1 MTLLK
6 SSNKELEMLK
16 GEEINKNKKAI
27 GWLSLAHLVND
38 AYAGFLNPIMPFIA
52 VKIGITMAIATVI
65 MSIAQ
70 VCASMIQPIMG
81 FWADNML
88 KRAFVFWG
96 LIFGSVFVPLAAN
109 TPSVWI
115 LTICVILGNLGGSF
129 FHSQAL
135 GFISRFSKMNF
146 VANMGTFIS
155 AGVVGYSMG
164 PLISAYVAQHLG
176 FEKVPYLAII
186 GILIALVMFKCVPK
200 ISASGEVI
208 EHKYFKESFKIIL
221 TNRSMNILIVISMA
235 KALITNSATILL
247 PFLWKDAGHNP
258 TYIGSALFGFLLM
271 AGIGSFVSSKIEQ
284 KIGAKKVFYISLI
297 ATLPIMAAFLMTYK
311 THPILS
317 VAIFM
322 IMGFTTMLAQPVM
335 IVMAQRILP
344 DYKSIVSGF
353 INGFSW
359 GVVAVFLT
367 IIGFLAQ
374 NFGIAKV
381 LLIVSCVPV
390 LFSYFIKFLPETSNS
405 LK

>member
-1 MTLLK
+1 MV
-6 SSNKELEMLK
+6 N
-16 GEEINKNKKAI
+16 GEDIIRNKKAI
-27 GWLSLAHLVND
+27 GWLSLAHSVND

-70 VCASMIQPIMG
+70 VCASVIQPVMG

-88 KRAFVFWG
+88 KRAFIFWG
-96 LIFGSVFVPLAAN
+96 LIFGAVFVPLAAN
-109 TPSVWI
+109 TPSVFL
-115 LTICVILGNLGGSF
+115 LTIFVILGNLGGSF
-129 FHSQAL
+129 FHSQSL
-135 GFISRFSKMNF
+135 GFISRFSRMNF
-146 VANMGTFIS
+146 VNNMGIFIS
-155 AGVVGYSMG
+155 AGVAGYALG
-164 PLISAYVAQHLG
+164 PLISAYVAQNLG
-176 FEKVPYLAII
+176 FERVPYLSIF
-186 GILIALVMFKCVPK
+186 GVLIALAMFKCVPK

-208 EHKYFKESFKIIL
+208 EHKDFKASFKTIL
-221 TNRSMNILIVISMA
+221 TNKSMNILIIISMA

-258 TYIGSALFGFLLM
+258 TYIGCALFGFLLM
-271 AGIGSFVSSKIEQ
+271 AGIGSFVSGKIEQ

-297 ATLPIMAAFLMTYK
+297 ATLPIMAAFLLTYK

-374 NFGIAKV
+374 AFGIAKV
-381 LLIVSCVPV
+381 LLIVSFVPV
-390 LFSYFIKFLPETSNS
+390 IFSYFIKLLPDNIEVTNQ
-405 LK
+405 